1 MNISRN
7 YITCTDNFISE
18 LSFND
23 RSWSIKATFT
33 NQAQLMVKNMC
44 PEKTCSRV
52 VNNISMLFCL
62 IYLFNYFG
70 IEQIPNEVFKENIV
84 SNGSFLSKYK
94 ELLEKGC
101 MIQSIPH
108 FGLEKEITNKK
119 RKSSYKS
126 KISPY
131 KVLINFSRGTNPI
144 KIQYTFSFKENK
156 LMYTSLKDKAFN
168 KFKDLSTQEEEGR
181 EEGKA
186 YKVNFFHLNDCHIV
200 SYDKK
205 VNLTSV
211 NFFDLSYLESNTY
224 TKLIIW
230 PWIQMKFLP
239 RYSRLTFKGNEIS
252 FTEKVNS
259 ALKEGCHFS
268 GKDRRFYSR
277 FHSLKRNY
285 RKFVYFD
292 GQPLVEKF
300 DVHNCHYCLLN
311 PLIKNEASIPQEE
324 KDEFWNLTVEQGKLY
339 EKFVEYLNDGTS
351 REEVKKNA
359 FAKYL
364 DFRTETLNRLRKN
377 YENPDAPKKEVN
389 KNLLIIK
396 LDIFFETFFPNIRKY
411 IYLIKASDYKVLHY
425 SLNEVETAIITA
437 IVYRL
442 WYEHHIEAITLHD
455 GIYVKEND
463 GKWMNAFGIST
474 EIMFKLELQSYEM

>member
-44 PEKTCSRV
+44 PDKTCSQV
-52 VNNISMLFCL
+52 VNTISKLFCL

-70 IEQIPNEVFKENIV
+70 IEQIPNEVFTENITT
-84 SNGSFLSKYK
+84 NTSFLHKYK
-94 ELLEKGC
+94 DLLEKGC

-119 RKSSYKS
+119 RNSSYKS
-126 KISPY
+126 RISPY
-131 KVLINFSRGTNPI
+131 KVLINFSRGIKPI

-156 LMYTSLKDKAFN
+156 SLYTSLKDKAFN
-168 KFKDLSTQEEEGR
+168 KFKGQDNSYSASYTT
-181 EEGKA
+181 
-186 YKVNFFHLNDCHIV
+186 YKNTSFDLNDCPIAG
-200 SYDKK
+200 YDKK
-205 VNLTSV
+205 CILTSDTS
-211 NFFDLSYLESNTY
+211 FDLSYLESNTY

-252 FTEKVNS
+252 FSEKVNS

-285 RKFVYFD
+285 RKYVYFD

-311 PLIKNEASIPQEE
+311 PLIKNEASIPQAE
-324 KDEFWNLTVEQGKLY
+324 KDEFWNLTVEQGKFY
-339 EKFVEYLNDGTS
+339 EKFIGYLNDGTS
-351 REEVKKNA
+351 REDVKKECTR
-359 FAKYL
+359 YL
-364 DFRTETLNRLRKN
+364 NFRPETLNRLRKN
-377 YENPDAPKKEVN
+377 YENPSAPKKEVN

-425 SLNEVETAIITA
+425 SLNEVETAIMTA

-455 GIYVKEND
+455 GIYLKEND
-463 GKWMNAFGIST
+463 GKWIDALGIST
-474 EIMFKLELQSYEM
+474 EIMFKEYLMKYEISI

>member
-23 RSWSIKATFT
+23 RSWSIKATST

-52 VNNISMLFCL
+52 VNNISMLFSL

-70 IEQIPNEVFKENIV
+70 IEQIPNEVFKENITT
-84 SNGSFLSKYK
+84 NTSFLRKYK

-126 KISPY
+126 RISPY
-131 KVLINFSRGTNPI
+131 KVLINFSRGIKPI
-144 KIQYTFSFKENK
+144 KIQYTFSFKDNK
-156 LMYTSLKDKAFN
+156 SMYTSLKDKAFN
-168 KFKDLSTQEEEGR
+168 KFKAQDTSYSASYTTN
-181 EEGKA
+181 K
-186 YKVNFFHLNDCHIV
+186 NTFFDLNDCPIA

-205 VNLTSV
+205 VNLTSDT
-211 NFFDLSYLESNTY
+211 FFDLSYLESNTY
-224 TKLIIW
+224 AKLIGW
-230 PWIQMKFLP
+230 LWIQMKFLP

-252 FTEKVNS
+252 FTEKMNR

-292 GQPLVEKF
+292 DQPLVEKF

-311 PLIKNEASIPQEE
+311 PLIKNETSIPQEE
-324 KDEFWNLTVEQGKLY
+324 KDEFWNLTVEQGKFY
-339 EKFVEYLNDGTS
+339 EKFIGYLNDGTS
-351 REEVKKNA
+351 REDVKKECTR
-359 FAKYL
+359 YL
-364 DFRTETLNRLRKN
+364 NFRPETLNRLRKN

-389 KNLLIIK
+389 KNLFIIK

-425 SLNEVETAIITA
+425 SLNEVETAIMTA

-455 GIYVKEND
+455 GIYLKEND
-463 GKWMNAFGIST
+463 GKWMDALGIST
-474 EIMFKLELQSYEM
+474 EIMFKEYLMKYEHTNL